1 MARKAPELDTP
12 FRKGERVLATR
23 DLEDVGKG
31 TRGKIQLANGL
42 GSWRRYWVH
51 FDSSR
56 VMGQVSH
63 HDLARPDQLDAWIK
77 REEERQQAA
86 LRVEEEAPEPVAS
99 TNGDGGGAGTSGVAA
114 KIPPA
119 LLERSRAAKKR
130 LLG

>member
-12 FRKGERVLATR
+12 FRKGERVVATR

-42 GSWRRYWVH
+42 GNWRRYWVQ
-51 FDSSR
+51 FDTSR
-56 VMGQVSH
+56 IMGQVSH
-63 HDLARPDQLDAWIK
+63 HDLVRPAQLDAWIE

-86 LRVEEEAPEPVAS
+86 LRVEEEAPELVAS
-99 TNGDGGGAGTSGVAA
+99 TNGDSAGGANGIAD